1 MLGVL
6 GFLFQDLK
14 VLVCSFKVAGFR
26 AWQFSDSGFWVETQQ
41 RNTAMHKLWML
52 GCLER
57 ANILQGFHAG
67 LQGFQYVLCFRLF
80 LSSVL
85 VCFVHAALPE
95 T

>member
-1 MLGVL
+1 MVPFKGTKHTASILRLRGLGRRS
-6 GFLFQDLK
+6 FQIR
-14 VLVCSFKVAGFR
+14 V
-26 AWQFSDSGFWVETQQ
+26 FWVETQQ

-67 LQGFQYVLCFRLF
+67 LQGFQYVLGFRLF